1 MKPRS
6 IVVLALFF
14 VFASYPAFSSP
25 PEINRSE
32 FLSSLTLDEKAWLQ
46 SAPPLRMVYDPDWA
60 PFEWQ
65 SSDGNHIGVI
75 ADIIQS
81 IQLETGLNI
90 EVINTS
96 TWAESVAMVQE
107 GKADFFSAIT
117 VTPERENFLNF
128 TRNDIYSYPAVLLTH
143 FSDPSVYLD
152 AQHDLHGKKI
162 GIVKSS
168 GLGNFIRTSHPNLS
182 FIEVPSTESGIIQLR
197 DGKIDLF
204 AINSI
209 TGRYYIEKKGFE
221 SLKIALKLD
230 YAYSLKIG
238 VRKTLPREAISILDK
253 GLRSITFAEINRIVN
268 KWVEAP
274 IKHKIDWS
282 ITAKISIFLLLI
294 IAFFAL
300 FSKHLKRKVQI
311 KTQELELKNQAL
323 EESIR
328 EVDLLRKREKENIY
342 RATVHGSQHILN
354 NLLNQLSLID
364 QEICKHPEFN
374 HQVSV
379 EFKAMR
385 LHAKE
390 LTEQLASVE
399 NIEEEE
405 IKKSVSP
412 K

>member
-1 MKPRS
+1 LLLVS
-6 IVVLALFF
+6 TSYH
-14 VFASYPAFSSP
+14 VFAST

-32 FLSSLTLDEKAWLQ
+32 LLSTLTLNEKAWLQ
-46 SAPPLRMVYDPDWA
+46 SATTLKMVYDPDWA

-65 SSDGNHIGVI
+65 SSDGNHVGVI

-81 IQLETGLNI
+81 IQLKTGVNI
-90 EVINTS
+90 EIINTT
-96 TWAESVAMVQE
+96 TWAESVAMVKE
-107 GKADFFSAIT
+107 GEADFFSAIT
-117 VTPERENFLNF
+117 VTPERESYLNF
-128 TRNDIYSYPAVLLTH
+128 SSNDIYSYPAVLLTQ
-143 FSDPSVYLD
+143 FSDPSVYLN
-152 AQHDLHGKKI
+152 ARHDLQGKRI

-168 GLGNFIRTSHPNLS
+168 GLGDFIRSSYPNLNY
-182 FIEVPSTESGIIQLR
+182 IEVSSTESGFVELR
-197 DGKIDLF
+197 DGRIDLF

-230 YAYSLKIG
+230 YAYSLKLAA
-238 VRKTLPREAISILDK
+238 RKTLPQEVISILNK
-253 GLRSITFAEINRIVN
+253 GLKSITISEINRIVD

-274 IKHKIDWS
+274 VKHKIDWS
-282 ITAKISIFLLLI
+282 VTARISIFLLLI
-294 IAFFAL
+294 IALFAL
-300 FSKHLKRKVQI
+300 LSKHLKKKVQI
-311 KTQELELKNQAL
+311 KTQELEIKNQAL
-323 EESIR
+323 EESVR

-364 QEICKHPEFN
+364 QEISKHPEFS
-374 HQVSV
+374 HKVSV

-390 LTEQLASVE
+390 LTSKLASVE

-405 IKKSVSP
+405 IKKSVAP
-412 K
+412 E